1 MFFVKSVT
9 AIGIVLSAYAVGD
22 AGKLQPVLIG
32 LSGSICTVKSTEIVA
47 LPQQVSDILRLV
59 GDIILFEASA
69 FQLGLVVLY
78 FLGDSW
84 SIIK

>member
-1 MFFVKSVT
+1 M
-9 AIGIVLSAYAVGD
+9 
-22 AGKLQPVLIG
+22 
-32 LSGSICTVKSTEIVA
+32 VA

-59 GDIILFEASA
+59 ADIILFEASA

-84 SIIK
+84 SIIT